1 MQNLIKLLVHMYLLL
16 KISVS
21 GLYHVLNI
29 SILTDI
35 KPELL
40 ELEPP
45 MSPVAGPSHS
55 ADNSMMMYMDQSSVS
70 SHPGT
75 SYQDNQALVAQDS
88 QPQGK
93 YNNLITIP
101 S

>member
-1 MQNLIKLLVHMYLLL
+1 MSYVIF
-16 KISVS
+16 
-21 GLYHVLNI
+21 
-29 SILTDI
+29 SIITCPSTFSDI

-45 MSPVAGPSHS
+45 MSPVAGPSSHS

-75 SYQDNQALVAQDS
+75 SYDNQALVPQDSS

-93 YNNLITIP
+93 YNGLVAMP